1 MKQIFLLMTIA
12 AGTVLLGAGCT
23 GPTTTSQPTAT
34 IPTATTPTPTNPTPT
49 VPTPAP
55 ASSVSVI
62 IANFSF
68 QPDGLTAAAGATVTW
83 TNNDSVPHTV
93 KADDGSFS
101 SGTFAPGAT
110 FSRTFPAA
118 GSVAYH
124 CAIHPSM
131 RGTLT
136 ITK

>member
-1 MKQIFLLMTIA
+1 MA
-12 AGTVLLGAGCT
+12 ASAVLLGAGCT

-34 IPTATTPTPTNPTPT
+34 IPTATNPTPTNPSPTTPTPT
-49 VPTPAP
+49 VPTPTP
-55 ASSVSVI
+55 VNSASVT

-68 QPDGLTAAAGATVTW
+68 QPDSLTVAAGATVTW

-93 KADDGSFS
+93 TADDGSFS
-101 SGTFAPGAT
+101 SGTLAPGAT

>member
-1 MKQIFLLMTIA
+1 MKQIFLLMTMA
-12 AGTVLLGAGCT
+12 ASAVLLGAGCA
-23 GPTTTSQPTAT
+23 GPTTTSQPTVT
-34 IPTATTPTPTNPTPT
+34 IPPTATN
-49 VPTPAP
+49 PTPAP
-55 ASSVSVI
+55 ASSASVT

-68 QPDGLTAAAGATVTW
+68 QPDSITLAVGATVTW

-93 KADDGSFS
+93 TADDGSFS
-101 SGTFAPGAT
+101 SGTLAPGAT